1 MSDTDRSIVAR
12 MLLSSARRVF
22 GASLVAL
29 LAGGAAY
36 TGILCSGHFLSSVP
50 KHRGETAWF
59 LFAGLWLLAAWRNRQ
74 GAGAL
79 REQTAGMSWFGWV
92 PVSAAF
98 LVLSGA
104 LYWPALHLGLLS
116 DDFVLLARAAR
127 HDFWSA
133 SPFWRPVPLM
143 LWAAAGDSG
152 AAAVGLH
159 AVNVVLHAANG
170 VLLAAVAHRIGLPRR
185 ASLAAGVLF
194 ICFPASVEAVAWA
207 SGIQDVLMATGCLAF
222 VLACSSAAP
231 RWGTACAGLAGL
243 ALALATKE
251 TAVAAPF
258 LAFALWRRRGEGWRA
273 LVLAGAAAAVVYA
286 WFRMPAVQSDQEF
299 AIAPSR
305 YFVKELLSQPF
316 ASLSVPFTGAELARA
331 PAIGVAM
338 TWLVLASLVAAVT
351 FDRGTV
357 AKAGTVV
364 RSAAWVLLAVA
375 PVYSMFFVSADLQG
389 SRYLYLP
396 ACGWAIL
403 LSALLLDS
411 SRAAPARLGLLM
423 TAALAL
429 MWAGGTRLHLA
440 DWEGASRLRDRVLAS
455 ADSQLRRTDCG
466 MVHFTGIPDS
476 VGGAY
481 VFRNGFLEAIEA
493 AATAGAG
500 ATGSPDKP
508 LAPACAVEWRD
519 DAFRLAAA
527 DGGGPPG
534 TRWSAPSR
542 SRR

>member
-1 MSDTDRSIVAR
+1 

-59 LFAGLWLLAAWRNRQ
+59 LFAGLWLLAAWRNRGGG
-74 GAGAL
+74 GAS
-79 REQTAGMSWFGWV
+79 RQQTAGIRWSDGLAI
-92 PVSAAF
+92 SAAF

-104 LYWPALHLGLLS
+104 LYWPALNLGLLS

-133 SPFWRPVPLM
+133 SPFWRPIPLM

-152 AAAVGLH
+152 SAAVGLH

-170 VLLAAVAHRIGLPRR
+170 VLLAAIARRIGLPNRV
-185 ASLAAGVLF
+185 SLTAGVLF
-194 ICFPASVEAVAWA
+194 VCFPASVEAVAWA
-207 SGIQDVLMATGCLAF
+207 SGIQDVLMATGCLIF
-222 VLACSSAAP
+222 VFACSSAEP

-243 ALALATKE
+243 ALALGTKE

-258 LAFALWRRRGEGWRA
+258 LAFALWWRRGERRRI
-273 LVLAGAAAAVVYA
+273 LVLAGAAAALAYA
-286 WFRMPAVQSDQEF
+286 WFRMPSVQGNEGF
-299 AIAPSR
+299 AIVPSR
-305 YFVKELLSQPF
+305 YFVKELLSRPF
-316 ASLSVPFTGAELARA
+316 ATLSVPFTSAELARA

-338 TWLVLASLVAAVT
+338 TWLVLAPLVAAVT
-351 FDRGTV
+351 FDRGT
-357 AKAGTVV
+357 AARAGIVV

-396 ACGWAIL
+396 ACGWAML

-411 SRAAPARLGLLM
+411 SRAATARLGLLM

-429 MWAGGTRLHLA
+429 VWAGGIRLHLA
-440 DWEGASRLRDRVLAS
+440 DWESASRLRDRVLAS
-455 ADSQLRRTDCG
+455 ADSQLSRTDCG

-481 VFRNGFLEAIEA
+481 VFRNGFLEAIGA

-500 ATGSPDKP
+500 AAGSAGGPS
-508 LAPACAVEWRD
+508 ATACAVEWRGG
-519 DAFRLAAA
+519 AFQQAAA
-527 DGGGPPG
+527 DSGGPSG

>member
-1 MSDTDRSIVAR
+1 MPWT
-12 MLLSSARRVF
+12 SARRAF
-22 GASLVAL
+22 DAALVVV
-29 LAGGAAY
+29 LAGWAAY
-36 TGILCSGHFLSSVP
+36 TGILSSGHFLSLLP
-50 KHRGETAWF
+50 KHRGETAWIIF
-59 LFAGLWLLAAWRNRQ
+59 TGLWLLAAWRNR
-74 GAGAL
+74 GTHMALSEPPDARRWAGPL
-79 REQTAGMSWFGWV
+79 

-98 LVLSGA
+98 LLLSVA
-104 LYWPALHLGLLS
+104 LYWPALDLGLLS

-152 AAAVGLH
+152 AAAAGLH
-159 AVNVVLHAANG
+159 AVNVGLHAANG

-185 ASLAAGVLF
+185 GLLAAGVLF
-194 ICFPASVEAVAWA
+194 VCFPASVEAVAWA
-207 SGIQDVLMATGCLAF
+207 SGIQDVLMATGCLVF
-222 VLACSSAAP
+222 VLACSPAAP

-243 ALALATKE
+243 ALALGTKE

-258 LAFALWRRRGEGWRA
+258 LAFALWRRRGERWRA

-286 WFRMPAVQSDQEF
+286 WFRMPAVQGDQGF
-299 AIAPSR
+299 AIVPSR
-305 YFVKELLSQPF
+305 YFVKELVTSPF
-316 ASLSVPFTGAELARA
+316 ATLAVPFTGAESARA
-331 PAIGVAM
+331 PAIGIAM

-364 RSAAWVLLAVA
+364 RSAAWVLLAAA

-403 LSALLLDS
+403 LSVLLLDS

-429 MWAGGTRLHLA
+429 LWAGGTRLHLA
-440 DWEGASRLRDRVLAS
+440 DWEGAKRLRDRVLAS
-455 ADSQLRRTDCG
+455 ADAQLRRTDCG
-466 MVHFTGIPDS
+466 VVHFTGIPDS

-481 VFRNGFLEAIEA
+481 VFRNGFLEAIGA

-508 LAPACAVEWRD
+508 VAPACTVEWRD
-519 DAFRLAAA
+519 GAFQEAAGGTGGAAA
-527 DGGGPPG
+527 GGG
-534 TRWSAPSR
+534 RSSAPSR